1 MMMTTTTNNNTN
13 NNTTAA
19 AARAARAAQIGA
31 FVVRIGGEAV
41 ITDAD
46 AQRAL
51 RAAHVLVAGAR
62 GLSPTHFGR
71 FLEALPERLPM
82 HWTAADARALSATL
96 AAALSA
102 DAAADH
108 AHDDDAQEVS

>member
-1 MMMTTTTNNNTN
+1 MTTTNTNTNNTN
-13 NNTTAA
+13 NDNTAA

-31 FVVRIGGEAV
+31 FVVRIGEAV

-102 DAAADH
+102 DAAAEH
-108 AHDDDAQEVS
+108 AQEAL